1 MRSSR
6 ILAIGIAALTL
17 GLAAAITGAGTP
29 AKAASSVRY
38 VSLGDSYSS
47 GVGAGSESG
56 LASIAHEC
64 GWIPRSRRGQEK
76 SSGACGT
83 QADSGFGSAM
93 QWHEQTGARR
103 HDFQITRGEAGQRS
117 WCTCGDREWMP
128 SSRDYIGNAAQDR
141 NIFSAGG
148 RKKIMATSVT
158 NAASTREKLLRA
170 RGAAAKLATL
180 SSGEKNALLLAM
192 AGAIEANVDGILTAN
207 REDVESSGLDGAMRD
222 RLLLTTER
230 IEEMAQGVRD
240 VAVLRDPVGETLAE
254 WTRPNG
260 LQIRKVRV
268 PLGVVG
274 IIYESRPN
282 VTVDTAV
289 LALKTGNAIVLRGGK
304 EAARSNQRL
313 VEILTS
319 VPGVPEGAI
328 ELLDSNTR
336 ESVQDLIKA
345 RGLVDVIIP
354 RGGAGLIAF
363 VTENS
368 SVPVIETGAGNCH
381 IFVDESADFDMA
393 DRIVINAKTSRPSVC
408 NAAEKL
414 LIHEKIAEQYVPR
427 IVKKLIDAGVEVRG
441 DEKSRCLVAGLK
453 IALASEE
460 DWYEEYLRL
469 CMGVRVVANVD
480 VAIDLINR
488 YSTKHSD
495 SIVTR
500 DEKNARKFLRSVDS
514 AAVYWNASTRF
525 TDGAE
530 FGFGAEMG
538 ISTQKLH
545 CRGPFALA
553 ELTSSKYEIVGT
565 GQVR

>member
-1 MRSSR
+1 MAMS
-6 ILAIGIAALTL
+6 
-17 GLAAAITGAGTP
+17 IT
-29 AKAASSVRY
+29 S
-38 VSLGDSYSS
+38 
-47 GVGAGSESG
+47 
-56 LASIAHEC
+56 
-64 GWIPRSRRGQEK
+64 
-76 SSGACGT
+76 
-83 QADSGFGSAM
+83 
-93 QWHEQTGARR
+93 
-103 HDFQITRGEAGQRS
+103 
-117 WCTCGDREWMP
+117 
-128 SSRDYIGNAAQDR
+128 
-141 NIFSAGG
+141 
-148 RKKIMATSVT
+148 
-158 NAASTREKLLRA
+158 AASTQEKLLRA
-170 RGAAAKLATL
+170 RGASAKLALL
-180 SSGEKNALLLAM
+180 SSGEKNALLIAIANALDANMESILA
-192 AGAIEANVDGILTAN
+192 ANGKDIEN
-207 REDVESSGLDGAMRD
+207 SGLEGAMRD
-222 RLLLTTER
+222 RLLLTVER
-230 IEEMAQGVRD
+230 IKEMAQGVRD
-240 VAVLRDPVGETLAE
+240 VAALRDPVGETLAE

-274 IIYESRPN
+274 IIFESRPN

-313 VEILTS
+313 VEILVS

-328 ELLDSNTR
+328 ELLDSSTR
-336 ESVQDLIKA
+336 ESVQELIRA

-363 VTENS
+363 VSENS

-381 IFVDESADFDMA
+381 IFVDESADLEMA

-414 LIHEKIAEQYVPR
+414 LIHEKIAAQYVPR
-427 IVKKLIDAGVEVRG
+427 IVKKLTDAGVEVRG
-441 DEKSRCLVAGLK
+441 DEKVRGLAAGLK
-453 IALASEE
+453 IERATEE

-469 CMGVRVVANVD
+469 CMGVRVVANVEE
-480 VAIDLINR
+480 AIGHINR

-500 DEKNARKFLRSVDS
+500 DEKNARRFLRGVDS

>member
-1 MRSSR
+1 MP
-6 ILAIGIAALTL
+6 TT
-17 GLAAAITGAGTP
+17 ITNT
-29 AKAASSVRY
+29 
-38 VSLGDSYSS
+38 
-47 GVGAGSESG
+47 
-56 LASIAHEC
+56 
-64 GWIPRSRRGQEK
+64 
-76 SSGACGT
+76 
-83 QADSGFGSAM
+83 
-93 QWHEQTGARR
+93 
-103 HDFQITRGEAGQRS
+103 
-117 WCTCGDREWMP
+117 
-128 SSRDYIGNAAQDR
+128 
-141 NIFSAGG
+141 
-148 RKKIMATSVT
+148 
-158 NAASTREKLLRA
+158 ASTQEKLLRA
-170 RGAAAKLATL
+170 RDAAAKLALL
-180 SSGEKNALLLAM
+180 STDEKNALLLAI
-192 AGAIEANVDGILTAN
+192 ADAIEAHAEAILAAN
-207 REDVESSGLDGAMRD
+207 RKDVESSGLDGAMRD
-222 RLLLTTER
+222 RLLLTQVR
-230 IEEMAQGVRD
+230 IKEMAQGVRD
-240 VAVLRDPVGETLAE
+240 VVALPDPIGETLAE

-260 LQIRKVRV
+260 LRIRKVRV

-282 VTVDTAV
+282 VTVDTAT

-313 VEILTS
+313 VEILAA

-328 ELLDSNTR
+328 ELLDSSTR
-336 ESVQDLIKA
+336 QSVTELIKA

-381 IFVDESADFDMA
+381 VFVDESADFDMA
-393 DRIVINAKTSRPSVC
+393 DRIVINAKTQRPSVC

-414 LIHEKIAEQYVPR
+414 LVHERIASEYVLR
-427 IVKKLIDAGVEVRG
+427 IVRKLIDAGVEVRG
-441 DEKSRCLVAGLK
+441 DGKARSLSVGLN
-453 IALASEE
+453 IVPAAEQ
-460 DWYEEYLRL
+460 DWHEEYLRL
-469 CMGVRVVANVD
+469 CMAVRVVANVD
-480 VAIDLINR
+480 EAIAHINR
-488 YSTKHSD
+488 YSTRNSE

-500 DEKNARKFLRSVDS
+500 DEANARKFLRGVDS

-525 TDGAE
+525 TDGGE

>member
-1 MRSSR
+1 M
-6 ILAIGIAALTL
+6 ATGIAN
-17 GLAAAITGAGTP
+17 
-29 AKAASSVRY
+29 S
-38 VSLGDSYSS
+38 
-47 GVGAGSESG
+47 
-56 LASIAHEC
+56 
-64 GWIPRSRRGQEK
+64 
-76 SSGACGT
+76 
-83 QADSGFGSAM
+83 
-93 QWHEQTGARR
+93 
-103 HDFQITRGEAGQRS
+103 
-117 WCTCGDREWMP
+117 
-128 SSRDYIGNAAQDR
+128 
-141 NIFSAGG
+141 
-148 RKKIMATSVT
+148 
-158 NAASTREKLLRA
+158 ASTQEKLLRA
-170 RGAAAKLATL
+170 RGAAAKLALFST
-180 SSGEKNALLLAM
+180 GEKNALLM
-192 AGAIEANVDGILTAN
+192 AIADAIEAQAPTILAAN
-207 REDVESSGLDGAMRD
+207 RADLETSGLEGAMRD
-222 RLLLTTER
+222 RLLLTKER
-230 IEEMAQGVRD
+230 IKEMAQGVRD
-240 VAVLRDPVGETLAE
+240 VAALDDPIGETLAE

-260 LQIRKVRV
+260 LRIRKVRV

-313 VEILTS
+313 AEILS
-319 VPGVPEGAI
+319 AVPGVPDGAV
-328 ELLDSNTR
+328 ELLDSGTR
-336 ESVQDLIKA
+336 QSVFELIKA

-354 RGGAGLIAF
+354 RGGPGLIAF

-368 SVPVIETGAGNCH
+368 AVPVIETGAGNCH

-393 DRIVINAKTSRPSVC
+393 DQIVINAKTQRPSVC

-414 LIHEKIAEQYVPR
+414 LVHERVAAEYVPR
-427 IVKKLIDAGVEVRG
+427 IVQKLIEAGVEVRG
-441 DEKSRCLVAGLK
+441 DGKSRGLSVGLN
-453 IALASEE
+453 IVTAAEQ
-460 DWYEEYLRL
+460 DWHEEYLRL
-469 CMGVRVVANVD
+469 CMAVRVVANVD
-480 VAIDLINR
+480 EAISHINR

-495 SIVTR
+495 SIVTS
-500 DEKNARKFLRSVDS
+500 DEANARKFLRGVDS

>member
-1 MRSSR
+1 
-6 ILAIGIAALTL
+6 
-17 GLAAAITGAGTP
+17 
-29 AKAASSVRY
+29 
-38 VSLGDSYSS
+38 
-47 GVGAGSESG
+47 
-56 LASIAHEC
+56 
-64 GWIPRSRRGQEK
+64 
-76 SSGACGT
+76 
-83 QADSGFGSAM
+83 
-93 QWHEQTGARR
+93 
-103 HDFQITRGEAGQRS
+103 
-117 WCTCGDREWMP
+117 
-128 SSRDYIGNAAQDR
+128 
-141 NIFSAGG
+141 
-148 RKKIMATSVT
+148 MATTIT
-158 NAASTREKLLRA
+158 NSASTQEKLLRA
-170 RGAAAKLATL
+170 REAAAKLAQL
-180 SSGEKNALLLAM
+180 STDQKNALLSAI
-192 AGAIEANVDGILTAN
+192 ANAIESQAASILAANL
-207 REDVESSGLDGAMRD
+207 EDVESSGLEGAMRD
-222 RLLLTTER
+222 RLLLTESR
-230 IEEMAQGVRD
+230 IKDMAQSVRD
-240 VAVLRDPVGETLAE
+240 VAALADPIGQTLAE

-260 LQIRKVRV
+260 LRIRKVRV

-289 LALKTGNAIVLRGGK
+289 LALKTGNAIVLRGGR
-304 EAARSNQRL
+304 EAAHSNQRL
-313 VEILTS
+313 VEILAA
-319 VPGVPEGAI
+319 VPGVPEGAV

-336 ESVQDLIKA
+336 QSVHELTKA

-368 SVPVIETGAGNCH
+368 TVPVIETGAGNCH

-393 DRIVINAKTSRPSVC
+393 DPIVINAKTQRPSVC

-414 LIHEKIAEQYVPR
+414 LVHERVAAEYLPR

-441 DEKSRCLVAGLK
+441 DEESRRLTMGLQVVP
-453 IALASEE
+453 ATGQ
-460 DWYEEYLRL
+460 DWPEEYLRL
-469 CMGVRVVANVD
+469 CMAVRVVANVD
-480 VAIDLINR
+480 EAVAHINR

-495 SIVTR
+495 SIITR
-500 DEKNARKFLRSVDS
+500 TETNARKFLRGVDS